1 MLAHENVHSHTM
13 YYEGST
19 LRAIGGIL
27 ISQEYSQIIGI
38 AQNVE

>member
-19 LRAIGGIL
+19 LRAIG
-27 ISQEYSQIIGI
+27 I
-38 AQNVE
+38 AKNVE